1 MAKNNYSMY
10 TYYKGS
16 DTYPNNKAKFF
27 GFYEQMFDLSY
38 KGSDAY
44 KDELFRDYLHELLYE
59 QASDICHFGE
69 EGVDTDQCFED
80 YYRVYSEPEYKLE
93 IYDRASD

>member
-1 MAKNNYSMY
+1 MDKNNYSIY

-27 GFYEQMFDLSY
+27 GFYEKIFDLTY
-38 KGSDAY
+38 KGSDAD

-59 QASDICHFGE
+59 QASDLYHFGE
-69 EGVDTDQCFED
+69 QGVDIDECFED
-80 YYRVYSEPEYKLE
+80 YYRVYSEPEYQADL
-93 IYDRASD
+93 YDK